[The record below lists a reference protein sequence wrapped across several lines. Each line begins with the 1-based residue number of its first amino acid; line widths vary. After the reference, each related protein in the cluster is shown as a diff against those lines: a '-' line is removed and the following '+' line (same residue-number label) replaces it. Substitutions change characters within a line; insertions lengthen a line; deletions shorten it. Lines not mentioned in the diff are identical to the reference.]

1 MILGVHRAGERIR
14 AEPFEAVDVPQ
25 SGDVLTLGRGEGQGA
40 RAAMAIERVTI
51 QNLRGIR
58 DGVLEGLSPLS
69 ILVGPNNSGKST
81 VLEGVWSAAAGAD
94 AREVWQRLLRRGGP
108 ALHAARHVLHGA
120 AKEACAQAFG
130 PDGQRCRVA
139 LSIPTIR
146 HVDRLREA
154 REQGLTE
161 PMVSLCSEADFV
173 WAGQRSA
180 SETVTQ
186 VDAGRRFARCFIESG
201 DTSVPF
207 TVSFVDVEAV
217 RTPGALEEA
226 YSKLEKQRRVA
237 RVVRSLQRAM
247 PTLTDLRILKVDEDF
262 VLHAIHGDAPT
273 VPAYLAGDGFKR
285 FLEVAAQVYDAG
297 DGGVVLLEEPES
309 FQHPRYLTELAV
321 VLRDAVALG
330 TQVILSTHSV
340 ELIDLLLQRPEG
352 DVGPLPTVHRLR
364 LTDGVLRAVAVSGES
379 ARYAREEPAQA
390 LRA

>member
-1 MILGVHRAGERIR
+1 
-14 AEPFEAVDVPQ
+14 
-25 SGDVLTLGRGEGQGA
+25 
-40 RAAMAIERVTI
+40 MAIERVTI

-58 DGVLEGLSPLS
+58 DGVVEGLSPLS

-81 VLEGVWSAAAGAD
+81 VLEGLWTVAAGAN
-94 AREVWQRLLRRGGP
+94 AKVVWETLLRRGGP
-108 ALHAARHVLHGA
+108 ALHAARHVLHGTTKQA
-120 AKEACAQAFG
+120 VAEAIG
-130 PDGQRCRVA
+130 PDDQRCRVT
-139 LSIPTIR
+139 LSIPATR
-146 HVDRLREA
+146 NVDRLRGA
-154 REQGLTE
+154 REEGLTE
-161 PMVSLCSEADFV
+161 PMISLRSEAEFT
-173 WAGQRSA
+173 WAGQQNS
-180 SETVTQ
+180 SVSVTQ
-186 VDAGRRFARCFIESG
+186 VDRERRFAICFMEKG
-201 DTSVPF
+201 TYAMPF
-207 TVSFVDVEAV
+207 PTGIVDVEAV
-217 RTPGALEEA
+217 RAPGALEDA

-237 RVVRSLQRAM
+237 RVVQSLQRAM

-273 VPAYLAGDGFKR
+273 VPTYLAGDGFKR

-297 DGGVVLLEEPES
+297 KGGVVLLEEPES

-330 TQVILSTHSV
+330 TQVILSTHSM

-379 ARYAREEPAQA
+379 ARYAREELAQD